1 MIASDAEAAKNR
13 LSTDTLG
20 WSDIRNKA
28 ESGGSQFGLNVS
40 GGVAQNSQSGGYQA
54 TTGET
59 AKEGQS
65 GGYKGTPG
73 GLPSASLAHVSESD
87 SSTTHS
93 AVAAGDIII
102 RDPAKQQQNV
112 ADLSRDTANAH
123 KALDNNFDKE
133 AIKDKLEIQQQAT
146 ALGTQAM
153 TVYMDSKLDAAK
165 KQVRDDMAARG
176 ELNGLSETE
185 IESKVTASPEFKAVD
200 KEYGIGS
207 PFWTASSAMT
217 GLLAGILGGNVQGG
231 VAAGAAPV
239 LAKLVKDAAGKNEAA
254 RIALHT
260 VVSAALAKAQG
271 GNATAGA
278 IGGFVASA
286 GAERFAGA
294 LYGKKADE
302 LTPDE
307 KMVVLN
313 LVAAVGAA
321 GGGVAAGDT
330 AGMVSAGNAARV
342 EVENNFLTTGRPQ
355 EYTTQLKTCGND
367 VDCKQ
372 KIIKSMAKESADNI
386 QHLKSCWDAG
396 DQACVEAIAAKIELG
411 DKAYQQLRIE
421 DDLVGRA
428 YQNRADWYA
437 DIIDKC
443 AGKCGWLEAAVAKG
457 MADGL
462 TAAVYG
468 ALAGGSALKPGQT
481 TATNRINVVK
491 GITDDISQ
499 TGKQTEL
506 RYDTKTTKRSAAQIV
521 IKNMTQSEAIANL
534 SSNGYAKTISKD
546 GTVTVMTKGE
556 KVYRFYPK
564 STGGGVIGAE
574 SGIPSA
580 SVSVN
585 GKIISKLRF
594 PGEQ

>member
-1 MIASDAEAAKNR
+1 
-13 LSTDTLG
+13 
-20 WSDIRNKA
+20 
-28 ESGGSQFGLNVS
+28 
-40 GGVAQNSQSGGYQA
+40 

-112 ADLSRDTANAH
+112 AGLSRDTANAH

-176 ELNGLSETE
+176 ELNGLSDTE
-185 IESKVTASPEFKAVD
+185 IESKITASPEFKAVD

-217 GLLAGILGGNVQGG
+217 GLLAGVLGGNVQGG
-231 VAAGAAPV
+231 MAAGAAPV

-254 RIALHT
+254 RVALHT

-278 IGGFVASA
+278 IGGFIASA
-286 GAERFAGA
+286 GAGRFAEA
-294 LYGKKADE
+294 LYGKTADE

-313 LVAAVGAA
+313 LVAAVSAA
-321 GGGVAAGDT
+321 GGGIAAGDT
-330 AGMVSAGNAARV
+330 GGMVSAGNAARV
-342 EVENNFLTTGRPQ
+342 EVENNSL
-355 EYTTQLKTCGND
+355 
-367 VDCKQ
+367 
-372 KIIKSMAKESADNI
+372 A
-386 QHLKSCWDAG
+386 
-396 DQACVEAIAAKIELG
+396 G
-411 DKAYQQLRIE
+411 DKARESVIQSAEWWKTQVRNKLGENIASQLVNGLINASSE
-421 DDLVGRA
+421 TSDFVMLGGDTAFDLTAALATCATGGSYCGQAQSDLAKKDAGAAATLTAIMNGDAWEGIKSTTIKAANGDQKALESFAGVLSGALVSAKVLPSGGSSVNVAGKAESATVNAGKATSGAENAATYPKLKDDLVQ
-428 YQNRADWYA
+428 QNLNNIAKQDPR
-437 DIIDKC
+437 
-443 AGKCGWLEAAVAKG
+443 LAAVVQGDNGKLNYGVGSSTKAE
-457 MADGL
+457 ADRLGKIWVGDGARLTSDGSGL
-462 TAAVYG
+462 M
-468 ALAGGSALKPGQT
+468 SA
-481 TATNRINVVK
+481 
-491 GITDDISQ
+491 D
-499 TGKQTEL
+499 
-506 RYDTKTTKRSAAQIV
+506 KTR
-521 IKNMTQSEAIANL
+521 
-534 SSNGYAKTISKD
+534 
-546 GTVTVMTKGE
+546 
-556 KVYRFYPK
+556 VYRFPASK
-564 STGGGVIGAE
+564 DNSSHATTGTQANFETYKINPVTGDKTKIG
-574 SGIPSA
+574 
-580 SVSVN
+580 N
-585 GKIISKLRF
+585 GHLDIN
-594 PGEQ
+594 